1 MEALTAGPCSARTG
15 SRARSTVRKARPLAP
30 TAEMAQAVVLS
41 APRAIHF
48 LLLPG
53 FSMMGFVS
61 AIEPLRVA
69 NRFRAQSY
77 CWHILSCDGGPVTA
91 SNGMSL
97 NAEGAFAGAG
107 TVETVFVV
115 AGFNPLD
122 HYGPALAAWLRSA
135 RQQDAT
141 LGALDTGAFVL
152 AEAHLLGPGPVTLHW
167 EAQAAFAERYPALAV
182 TQELFEIGPR
192 CITCAGGT
200 AAIDMMLALIG
211 QKHGRELAAAVS
223 EQFVLGR
230 IRSQSDHQRLEIAV
244 RHDLHNRKTIQIIK
258 LMQEH
263 IEDPLSADDLAGMI
277 SVTRRQLE
285 RLFATHLHDTPA
297 HFYIGI
303 RLERARGL
311 LQQTDMGV
319 LAVSVACGFGSS
331 SHFSRAY
338 RARFDTSPK
347 DDRSQVP
354 LHGSRARLQHRNPQ
368 PPTVPETPWPNI

>member
-1 MEALTAGPCSARTG
+1 MMQTRAHGSHTTVASAR
-15 SRARSTVRKARPLAP
+15 ARRPVREPRPPDPALAFP
-30 TAEMAQAVVLS
+30 PAVMPLV
-41 APRAIHF
+41 PRAIHF

-69 NRFRAQSY
+69 NRFREQSY
-77 CWHILSCDGGPVTA
+77 RWHILSCDGGPITA

-97 NAEGAFAGAG
+97 NAEDAFASVGP
-107 TVETVFVV
+107 VETVFVV

-122 HYGPALAAWLRSA
+122 HYGPALAAWLRGAS
-135 RQQDAT
+135 QQGAT
-141 LGALDTGAFVL
+141 LGALDTGAFLL
-152 AEAHLLGPGPVTLHW
+152 AEAHLLDAGPVTLHW

-200 AAIDMMLALIG
+200 AAIDMMLALIAG
-211 QKHGRELAAAVS
+211 KHGRELAAAVS

-230 IRSQSDHQRLEIAV
+230 IRSQSDHQRLEIAA
-244 RHDLHNRKTIQIIK
+244 RHGLHNRKTVQIIK

-297 HFYIGI
+297 HFYIGL
-303 RLERARGL
+303 RLERAREL
-311 LQQTDMGV
+311 LQLTDMGV
-319 LAVSVACGFGSS
+319 LAVGVACGFGSS

-338 RARFDTSPK
+338 RARFAISPK
-347 DDRSQVP
+347 DDRSQAS
-354 LHGSRARLQHRNPQ
+354 LLGSPAQSQARNP
-368 PPTVPETPWPNI
+368 